1 MPFVCISTAPV
12 SGNWIG
18 GAYFHAFHQFF
29 GQKAWYILCNKM
41 FHSSHL
47 SSSTLK
53 VMKHL
58 PRLYYL
64 ALSFRMGC
72 FSIRNCFTTRS
83 LSCKVKQGC
92 IFWSKVYIGKSV
104 AFCAKN
110 VVKEKHPVN
119 YYFYS
124 GVENCQKRY
133 RTLNPMR
140 KSGSSNSV
148 RLFHSIN
155 SSSTSWEVLWNY
167 GYYAVITLKT
177 VLLTVLQN

>member
-1 MPFVCISTAPV
+1 MEFRALLGTQLCTASLFKKVVSSMPFVCISTAPV

-29 GQKAWYILCNKM
+29 GQKAWYILRNKM

-124 GVENCQKRY
+124 GV
-133 RTLNPMR
+133 
-140 KSGSSNSV
+140 
-148 RLFHSIN
+148 
-155 SSSTSWEVLWNY
+155 
-167 GYYAVITLKT
+167 KT
-177 VLLTVLQN
+177 VKKGVKLSIPCGNQVAAIV